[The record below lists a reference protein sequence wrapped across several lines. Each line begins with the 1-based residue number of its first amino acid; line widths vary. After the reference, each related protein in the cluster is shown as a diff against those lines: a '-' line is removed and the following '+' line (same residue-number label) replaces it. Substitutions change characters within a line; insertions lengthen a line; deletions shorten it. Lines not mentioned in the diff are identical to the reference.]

1 MKFLN
6 VDLEITA
13 PESLQPIVD
22 HLGESVSVLY
32 HDNHDEDEYL
42 LVLELNPEPAEK
54 AVETTIAA
62 LCTLIETLP
71 EAAKY
76 HWQNATT
83 RIFDIGYEAE
93 RESERSIVDVS
104 PAALVRIANLNAT
117 LRTTIYH
124 ESDDHE
130 SVAIAAPEA

>member
-6 VDLEITA
+6 VDLEIVA

-32 HDNHDEDEYL
+32 HDDHDDDEYL
-42 LVLELNPEPAEK
+42 LVLELNPEPAKK

-71 EAAKY
+71 ESVKS

-83 RIFDIGYEAE
+83 RVFDIGYEADQG
-93 RESERSIVDVS
+93 SDRSIADVS
-104 PAALVRIANLNAT
+104 PAALGRIAQLNAT

-124 ESDDHE
+124 EPE
-130 SVAIAAPEA
+130 SIVDPEA